1 AAFWPFAEFSP
12 EWVAIRWA
20 LAHDVPVRFIDLPA
34 AHTLALTADGAPAA
48 PIRAGTPCPAS
59 PPTGPTLTA
68 LTARRSCPWKGPGP
82 GPPRPSTP

>member
-34 AHTLALTADGAPAA
+34 AHTLALTADDPDPSWDAVPGEPAHRADADGADGAAVLSVEGAGAGAAPAVD
-48 PIRAGTPCPAS
+48 P
-59 PPTGPTLTA
+59 
-68 LTARRSCPWKGPGP
+68 
-82 GPPRPSTP
+82 